1 MIGVE
6 LSKFGFDHKDCQ
18 KIFEETPEVLL
29 YSAGS
34 IRALFEYLR
43 DTLDFSEQQI
53 HDIYMGYPRLF
64 SVEWGS
70 SFIPKKKLL
79 RKFKINLGLFKQI
92 MVHYPRVLVK
102 SRGALEIKLKY

>member
-1 MIGVE
+1 
-6 LSKFGFDHKDCQ
+6 
-18 KIFEETPEVLL
+18 
-29 YSAGS
+29 
-34 IRALFEYLR
+34 
-43 DTLDFSEQQI
+43 
-53 HDIYMGYPRLF
+53 MGYPRLF